1 MITTTETLVAAMRA
15 LANDIQSEDGV
26 ANAAIAEAAQ
36 RLEEQQDRIKRLEAV
51 TNDPHALWANWLR
64 GSVALPAGIGDVRQ
78 YQDRIKRLEE
88 SLESIREYW
97 NRDNNN
103 RALID
108 ACWYAIDTA
117 SEALEA
123 KEAKP

>member
-36 RLEEQQDRIKRLEAV
+36 RLEEQ
-51 TNDPHALWANWLR
+51 
-64 GSVALPAGIGDVRQ
+64 
-78 YQDRIKRLEE
+78 QDRIKRLEE

>member
-1 MITTTETLVAAMRA
+1 MNTPQKEILCIKPDGSFRVGDGVDPMFALGE
-15 LANDIQSEDGV
+15 LANAYMKQC
-26 ANAAIAEAAQ
+26 
-36 RLEEQQDRIKRLEAV
+36 
-51 TNDPHALWANWLR
+51 
-64 GSVALPAGIGDVRQ
+64 
-78 YQDRIKRLEE
+78 DRIKRLEE
-88 SLESIREYW
+88 SLKSIREYW